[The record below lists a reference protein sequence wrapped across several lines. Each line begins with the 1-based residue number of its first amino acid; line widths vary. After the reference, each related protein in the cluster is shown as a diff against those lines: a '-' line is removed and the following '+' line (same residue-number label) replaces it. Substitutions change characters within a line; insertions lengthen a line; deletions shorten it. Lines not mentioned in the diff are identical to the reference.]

1 MADLSL
7 DEIKKIK
14 KETPIRIGKTIRKVR
29 EAKGLT
35 QIELANKI
43 GSDRQYLYKIEAAK
57 VGISITKLAIIA
69 KALEVSLKDLV

>member
-7 DEIKKIK
+7 EEIKKIK
-14 KETPIRIGKTIRKVR
+14 KETPIRIGKNIRKVR

-43 GSDRQYLYKIEAAK
+43 GSDRQYLYKIESAK
-57 VGISITKLAIIA
+57 VGVSIAKLAIIA

>member
-7 DEIKKIK
+7 EDIQKIK
-14 KETPIRIGKTIRKVR
+14 KETPIRIAKNIREVR

-57 VGISITKLAIIA
+57 VSVTIAKLAIIA
-69 KALEVSLKDLV
+69 KALDVSLKDLV